1 MTVRGLQTKLLQVVL
16 FVDEAQYLR
25 EAEFHSLCNIQNIAA
40 AGSVRLSVISIGT
53 QQLQQQSQVFI
64 LGNNTHLSTR
74 FFGYQARFRGIRSAT
89 ELAHVLDGFDT
100 QTDWPADSGISYT
113 HYFFPGAFQG
123 GFRFTNHAETL
134 WSTYLAL
141 APLSIR
147 KKLEVPMEYEIGR
160 ENV

>member
-1 MTVRGLQTKLLQVVL
+1 MR
-16 FVDEAQYLR
+16 
-25 EAEFHSLCNIQNIAA
+25 
-40 AGSVRLSVISIGT
+40 ISDWSSDVCSSDLGT

-123 GFRFTNHAETL
+123 GFRFANHAETL
-134 WSTYLAL
+134 WSTYLEL

-147 KKLEVPMEYEIGR
+147 EKWEVKIGR
-160 ENV
+160 GAWRGRVWTYG